1 MGGELKLKICGT
13 CRDYIGATET
23 SGNCDLADQPVFARD
38 VRSCWTSR
46 KGNVLG
52 TIAVVVM
59 VALGIGALLAAI
71 WSAAVAGR

>member
-1 MGGELKLKICGT
+1 MADELQICGT

-23 SGNCDLADQPVFARD
+23 SGNCDLADQQVFAGD
-38 VRSCWTSR
+38 VKPCWTSR

-52 TIAVVVM
+52 TIAVMVM
-59 VALGIGALLAAI
+59 MALGIGALLAAI

>member
-1 MGGELKLKICGT
+1 MCDELQICGT

-23 SGNCDLADQPVFARD
+23 SGNCDLADQQVFAHD
-38 VRSCWTSR
+38 VRSCWTPR

-52 TIAVVVM
+52 TVAVM
-59 VALGIGALLAAI
+59 TTVALGIGALLAAI